1 MIGRSLRGRSG
12 DTSTLPLSL
21 TDGAVEL
28 WRTAAGGGILVA
40 AHCSAGRRRRIK
52 AFRVVDSG
60 AELYKGQRQCQSPS
74 ATSLGVVEDM
84 CCCDDLGISDGHF
97 EAACTGYFPGFDFIQ
112 LGRGESRR
120 VYNHPISFLI
130 RNSSTTFQWFDQ
142 AWSSNSSHKLSLMS

>member
-12 DTSTLPLSL
+12 DTSTLPLNL

-28 WRTAAGGGILVA
+28 WRTAAAGGAILVA

-52 AFRVVDSG
+52 TFRVVDSG

-97 EAACTGYFPGFDFIQ
+97 EAACTGYYFPGFDFIQ
-112 LGRGESRR
+112 LGRGESSIQ
-120 VYNHPISFLI
+120 YHS
-130 RNSSTTFQWFDQ
+130 
-142 AWSSNSSHKLSLMS
+142 